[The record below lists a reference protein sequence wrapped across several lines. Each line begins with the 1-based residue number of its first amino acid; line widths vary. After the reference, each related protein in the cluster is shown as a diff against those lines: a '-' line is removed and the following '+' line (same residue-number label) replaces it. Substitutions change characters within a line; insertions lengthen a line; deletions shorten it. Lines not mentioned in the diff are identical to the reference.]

1 MHANNIVTGLSRYL
15 NWQYTWWSGIYS
27 IVLTKGCILHR
38 EYLAQYDKVIPTN
51 MLQHIDKV
59 KNCEDIAMAYV
70 VALQV
75 GLFVVD
81 LYALSVS
88 QSKAAPVW
96 VKATVYEMSSS
107 GISSGKA
114 HFVDR

>member
-1 MHANNIVTGLSRYL
+1 MHANNVVIGLSRYL
-15 NWQYTWWSGIYS
+15 NWQFTWWSGIYS

-38 EYLAQYDKVIPTN
+38 DYLAQYDKIVPAT
-51 MLQHIDKV
+51 MLQHIDHI

-70 VALQV
+70 VAL
-75 GLFVVD
+75 
-81 LYALSVS
+81 

-107 GISSGKA
+107 GISSGKS
-114 HFVDR
+114 HFVER